1 MSTLLEVRSGPAYYA
16 CKANVLENLEVKL
29 SRGNIRK
36 VLVIHGQKSWEVT
49 EPFFPSLE
57 NIETIFFTYGGECS
71 DPEIER
77 VKKAALEHGAD
88 ALIGIGGGKL
98 LDLAKSAGNSLQ
110 KEIILIPTLAST
122 CAAWTPLSVIY
133 DDNGSYVRY
142 DIHEKST
149 WMLLIEPGILLNSPI
164 NYLRAGIGDTL
175 AKWYEGNALAEKL
188 ATKSVCIELAHLAA
202 RQCQEVLL
210 TFGEEALA
218 DLEKG
223 KWTDALQRVIET
235 NIITS
240 GLVGGFGGQYLRVA
254 GAHSIHN
261 GMTSITQA
269 HHLLHGEK
277 VAYGIL
283 VQLVKKSDGVLSPSF
298 F

>member
-1 MSTLLEVRSGPAYYA
+1 MNTLLEVRSGPAYYA

-133 DDNGSYVRY
+133 DVNGSYVRY

-175 AKWYEGNALAEKL
+175 AKWVRG
-188 ATKSVCIELAHLAA
+188 
-202 RQCQEVLL
+202 QCTGRKACHQVRL
-210 TFGEEALA
+210 
-218 DLEKG
+218 
-223 KWTDALQRVIET
+223 
-235 NIITS
+235 
-240 GLVGGFGGQYLRVA
+240 Y
-254 GAHSIHN
+254 
-261 GMTSITQA
+261 
-269 HHLLHGEK
+269 
-277 VAYGIL
+277 
-283 VQLVKKSDGVLSPSF
+283 
-298 F
+298 